1 MPLNFAEAPV
11 TPKKKKFDSGEE
23 QLIDD
28 SDSAEELKEESDAE
42 DSASNEDE
50 ESENEA
56 EKEAAVAE
64 AAKKKLEEMKQFAE
78 DNGISLT
85 FEKEKPKVE
94 AKKPWKMTPE
104 LLARIHAEDD
114 ARFMEKM
121 KKYIPPPLEIL
132 KKQYTTDEPVRTGFN
147 QGLLPVKIKNN
158 VEYARTAQGP
168 QIIVTS

>member
-1 MPLNFAEAPV
+1 M
-11 TPKKKKFDSGEE
+11 
-23 QLIDD
+23 
-28 SDSAEELKEESDAE
+28 
-42 DSASNEDE
+42 
-50 ESENEA
+50 
-56 EKEAAVAE
+56 
-64 AAKKKLEEMKQFAE
+64 
-78 DNGISLT
+78 
-85 FEKEKPKVE
+85 PKVE

>member
-11 TPKKKKFDSGEE
+11 TPKKKKFDAGEE

-56 EKEAAVAE
+56 EKEAEAE
-64 AAKKKLEEMKQFAE
+64 KKKVDEMKQFAE

-94 AKKPWKMTPE
+94 EKKPWKMTPE

-147 QGLLPVKIKNN
+147 QGLLPIKIKNN
-158 VEYARTAQGP
+158 VEYTRTAQGP

>member
-11 TPKKKKFDSGEE
+11 TPKKKKFDAGEE

-42 DSASNEDE
+42 DSASNDEE
-50 ESENEA
+50 ESENEV
-56 EKEAAVAE
+56 EKEAEAE
-64 AAKKKLEEMKQFAE
+64 KKKIDEMKRFAE
-78 DNGISLT
+78 ENGISLT

-94 AKKPWKMTPE
+94 EKKPWTMTPE

-147 QGLLPVKIKNN
+147 QGLLPIKIKNN
-158 VEYARTAQGP
+158 VEHGRTVQGP

>member
-11 TPKKKKFDSGEE
+11 TPKKKKFDAGEE

-56 EKEAAVAE
+56 EKEAEAE
-64 AAKKKLEEMKQFAE
+64 KKKIEEMKQFAE

-94 AKKPWKMTPE
+94 EKKPWKMTPE

-147 QGLLPVKIKNN
+147 QGLLPIKIKNN
-158 VEYARTAQGP
+158 VEHGRTA
-168 QIIVTS
+168 

>member
-56 EKEAAVAE
+56 EKEAVAAE

>member
-11 TPKKKKFDSGEE
+11 TPKKKQFDCGEE

-42 DSASNEDE
+42 ESASNEDE
-50 ESENEA
+50 DSENEA
-56 EKEAAVAE
+56 EKEAEAE
-64 AAKKKLEEMKQFAE
+64 KKKIDEMKQFAE

-94 AKKPWKMTPE
+94 EKKPWKMTPE

-132 KKQYTTDEPVRTGFN
+132 KK
-147 QGLLPVKIKNN
+147 
-158 VEYARTAQGP
+158 
-168 QIIVTS
+168 

>member
-50 ESENEA
+50 ESETEA
-56 EKEAAVAE
+56 EKEAE

-94 AKKPWKMTPE
+94 EKKPWKMTPE

-158 VEYARTAQGP
+158 VEYARTPQGP